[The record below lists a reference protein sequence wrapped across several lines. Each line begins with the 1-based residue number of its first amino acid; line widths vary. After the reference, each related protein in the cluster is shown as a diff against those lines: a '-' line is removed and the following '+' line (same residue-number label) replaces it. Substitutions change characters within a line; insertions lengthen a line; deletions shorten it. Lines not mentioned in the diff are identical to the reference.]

1 MENKKHQIG
10 VGWCL
15 YYIYSKMP
23 FNYGKYNLFYDND
36 QDKFCVIEKL
46 DDEKI
51 NDKFVKNSDKRK
63 CNSKQM
69 IILYIYIL

>member
-1 MENKKHQIG
+1 
-10 VGWCL
+10 
-15 YYIYSKMP
+15 MP